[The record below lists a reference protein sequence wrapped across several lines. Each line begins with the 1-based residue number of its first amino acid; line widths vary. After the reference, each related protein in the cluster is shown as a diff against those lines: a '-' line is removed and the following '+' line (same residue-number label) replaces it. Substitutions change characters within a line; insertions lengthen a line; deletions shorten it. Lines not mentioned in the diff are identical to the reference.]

1 MRMARSATRS
11 SVNRTGRCS
20 APVLMLGR
28 ALSSSTHC
36 RVALSR
42 SAVLL
47 SRQQAMRGAARA
59 ARAAAAHGRGIQV
72 VSLSSTRR
80 WRTFRSA
87 SWISAVPSIGR
98 LQQEF
103 SARLARS
110 LGRSCLRGRTPSWS
124 PMPPASGRGTRG
136 GGTRWGP
143 RNHDAQASGPLDVEP
158 LERGEA
164 EGKGCRVS
172 RNVTKANSPTNVK
185 FTRARDA

>member
-1 MRMARSATRS
+1 MRTARSATRS

-80 WRTFRSA
+80 WKTFRSA

-124 PMPPASGRGTRG
+124 PMPPASGRGTRSG
-136 GGTRWGP
+136 GVHEITPHPQG
-143 RNHDAQASGPLDVEP
+143 AGPLDVEP
-158 LERGEA
+158 INGGEAEA
-164 EGKGCRVS
+164 EGKGWPSQSQRDQS
-172 RNVTKANSPTNVK
+172 E
-185 FTRARDA
+185 FTLQN